1 MSKTPLVST
10 THLLEGAEVAQL
22 LVEVRDDDWLAAG
35 REHHLHVGR
44 GLGPRGDLVVVTR
57 AGRRRRLGDQSGSDS
72 FKKFSKF
79 WSRSEDIYYL
89 LSIFVNVK
97 RGQL

>member
-57 AGRRRRLGDQSGSDS
+57 AGRRRRLGIRVVVIISKNSVNSGRGPKISI
-72 FKKFSKF
+72 
-79 WSRSEDIYYL
+79 IYYL
-89 LSIFVNVK
+89 SL
-97 RGQL
+97 